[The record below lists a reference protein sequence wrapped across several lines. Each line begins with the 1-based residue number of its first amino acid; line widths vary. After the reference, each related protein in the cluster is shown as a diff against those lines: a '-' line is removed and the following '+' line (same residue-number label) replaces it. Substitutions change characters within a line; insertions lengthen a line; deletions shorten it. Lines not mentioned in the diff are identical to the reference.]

1 MNIIDAA
8 HNTVR
13 SYPGGSESLGP
24 RVGISPAVL
33 RNKVN
38 PNNDTHHLTLAEAD
52 RVMGITG
59 DHSILHALAAAH
71 GYLLQKVDGEGQGA
85 GSIVA
90 AILAMSMRQGDLSE
104 VVSKALEDNR
114 ISPRERR
121 DIEDAVHKLL
131 SAIIGFSKALPTDRV
146 EAV

>member
-1 MNIIDAA
+1 MNILDAA

-52 RVMGITG
+52 RLMGITG
-59 DHSILHALAAAH
+59 DHSILNALASAH
-71 GYLLQKVDGEGQGA
+71 GYSLQKVDGEGQV

-121 DIEDAVHKLL
+121 DIEDAVHKLQA
-131 SAIIGFSKALPTDRV
+131 AIVAFARAIPSDRV
-146 EAV
+146 EAT